1 MISRPYSR
9 AALGSGDDLVLGSVI
24 CHQRM
29 GHRWAAADAG
39 NWCTQRPGRCAAYNV
54 EYRQAEH
61 RKLRVGGVPLGRIR
75 SGWLGPF
82 DQSARRVD
90 QPTN

>member
-1 MISRPYSR
+1 
-9 AALGSGDDLVLGSVI
+9 L
-24 CHQRM
+24 
-29 GHRWAAADAG
+29 
-39 NWCTQRPGRCAAYNV
+39 
-54 EYRQAEH
+54 
-61 RKLRVGGVPLGRIR
+61 GGVPLGRTG